1 MIEARPFKP
10 DQIRIAYDRRSWIY
24 SKIVAPLEFK
34 NHRKAIE
41 KAAIH
46 PGDKVLEVAVGPG
59 KTLLEIVKRVGRND
73 IVHGVDTSPK
83 MLEIA
88 RNTVLDA
95 GYQNIALHVADARDL
110 DFPDGT
116 FDVLY
121 NGYMLD
127 LIPLADMPNILSEF
141 KRVLKPGGR
150 LVLLNMSKKED
161 QTLTLYERMYTK
173 LPASFVLHFMG
184 ACRPVLMEHPTREA
198 GFQEVER
205 VLIGG
210 IIPSEVVTGLKA

>member
-1 MIEARPFKP
+1 MIEARQFEL
-10 DQIRIAYDRRSWIY
+10 DEIRRAYDRRSWIY
-24 SKIVAPLEFK
+24 SKIVAPLEFN

-41 KAAIH
+41 KAAIR

-59 KTLLEIVKRVGRND
+59 KTLLEILKRVGRNN
-73 IVHGVDTSPK
+73 IVHGVDTSSK

-88 RNTVLDA
+88 KNAALDA
-95 GYQNIALHVADARDL
+95 GYQNIDLRVTDARDL

-127 LIPLADMPNILSEF
+127 LIPLADMPNILSEY

-150 LVLLNMSKKED
+150 VVLLNMSKKDD
-161 QTLTLYERMYTK
+161 QTLTLYERLYAK
-173 LPASFVLHFMG
+173 LPASFVLYFMG
-184 ACRPVLMEHPTREA
+184 ACRPVLMEHTTRKA
-198 GFQEVER
+198 GFREVER
-205 VLIGG
+205 ELIGG
-210 IIPSEVVTGLKA
+210 IIPSEIVTGCKA